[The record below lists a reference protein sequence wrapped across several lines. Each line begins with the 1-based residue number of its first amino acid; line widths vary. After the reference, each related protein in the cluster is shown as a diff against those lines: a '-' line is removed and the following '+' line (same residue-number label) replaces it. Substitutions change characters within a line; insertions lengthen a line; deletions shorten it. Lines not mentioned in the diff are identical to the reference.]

1 LGVVRLRRDMEQKV
15 VSFNYVLRD
24 DSGEVLDSSGK
35 ENPIT
40 YLEGSGMIIDGL
52 ESALRSLAKGE
63 KQKVSL
69 APEQAYGTYDESRV
83 QTVDRSA
90 LPVDDIEV
98 GAMFQA
104 GNDHHAPVVRVV
116 AIEEDKVRLD
126 ANHPLAGQRLHFEVE
141 VIERRDATR
150 EEIDHGHVHGPG
162 GHHHH

>member
-1 LGVVRLRRDMEQKV
+1 LVTLRRDMEQKV

-52 ESALRSLAKGE
+52 ESALRSLVKGE
-63 KQKVSL
+63 KQQVSL

-150 EEIDHGHVHGPG
+150 EDIDHGLVHGPG

>member
-1 LGVVRLRRDMEQKV
+1 MGKQV

-24 DSGEVLDSSGK
+24 ESGEVLDSSGK
-35 ENPIT
+35 DNPIS

-52 ESALRSLAKGE
+52 ELALRALSKGDRQKISL
-63 KQKVSL
+63 S
-69 APEQAYGTYDESRV
+69 PEQAYGAYDKSQI

-90 LPVDDIEV
+90 LPAEELEV

-104 GNDHHAPVVRVV
+104 GDDQHAPVVRVV
-116 AIEEDKVRLD
+116 AIEDDKVKLD
-126 ANHPLAGQRLHFEVE
+126 ANHPLAGRHLHFEVE
-141 VIERRDATR
+141 VLERRDATQ